1 MRILLIGAGGQL
13 AEDLHQ
19 VLAGEE
25 IATVSHAG
33 LDIGDRAAVEL
44 YVQQIRP
51 ECVINTA
58 AYNLVDA
65 CEDQPQQAFAVNAL
79 GPFHLAQ
86 AAQGIGATLVHFSTN
101 FVFDGAKRSP
111 YVETD
116 PPRPLSVYAMSKLA
130 GEWFV
135 RQYCE
140 RHFLV
145 RTAALYGHA
154 GNRSKGGN
162 FVERM
167 IRLVEE
173 GKPLRVVCDQIVN
186 PTCTHDLA
194 EGIGSLI
201 QTNRYGLYHMV
212 NTGECSW
219 HDFAQEA
226 LRLAGLR
233 SDITPVNTQELGAKA
248 RRPLYSA
255 LDNAA
260 LRAIGLPD
268 FRPWQEALADYMKH
282 RSRQAKS
289 SSR

>member
-25 IATVSHAG
+25 ITTVPHAD

-44 YVQQIRP
+44 YVKRVRP

-58 AYNLVDA
+58 AFNLVDA
-65 CEDQPQQAFAVNAL
+65 CEDQPQQAFTVNAL
-79 GPFHLAQ
+79 GPFHVAQ
-86 AAQGIGATLVHFSTN
+86 AAQEIGATLVHFSTN
-101 FVFDGAKRSP
+101 FVFDGAKGSP

-116 PPRPLSVYAMSKLA
+116 PPRPLSVYGMSKLA

-140 RHFLV
+140 KHFLV
-145 RTAALYGHA
+145 RTAALYGRA
-154 GNRSKGGN
+154 GNRGKGGN

-167 IRLVEE
+167 IRLAEE
-173 GKPLRVVCDQIVN
+173 GKPLRVVCDQVVN
-186 PTCTHDLA
+186 PTRTRDLA
-194 EGIGSLI
+194 ERVGSLI

-219 HDFAQEA
+219 YEFAREA
-226 LRLAGLR
+226 LRLAGL
-233 SDITPVNTQELGAKA
+233 SAEITAVSTQELGAKA

-260 LRAIGLPD
+260 LRVIGLPD
-268 FRPWQEALADYMKH
+268 FRPWQVALADH
-282 RSRQAKS
+282 VQQRQARPTPIK
-289 SSR
+289 

>member
-13 AEDLHQ
+13 AEDLRQ
-19 VLAGEE
+19 VLPGED
-25 IATVSHAG
+25 TVTASHAG

-44 YVQQIRP
+44 LVEQVRP
-51 ECVINTA
+51 DCVINTA
-58 AYNLVDA
+58 AFNLVDA

-79 GPFHLAQ
+79 GAYHLAR
-86 AAQGIGATLVHFSTN
+86 AAQGIGAALVHFSTN
-101 FVFDGAKRSP
+101 FVFDGAKGSP

-140 RHFLV
+140 KHFLV
-145 RTAALYGHA
+145 RTAALYGRA

-173 GKPLRVVCDQIVN
+173 GKPLRVVCDQVVN
-186 PTCTHDLA
+186 PTCTRDLA
-194 EGIGSLI
+194 ERVGSLI

-219 HDFAQEA
+219 YEFAQEA
-226 LRLAGLR
+226 LRLAGL
-233 SDITPVNTQELGAKA
+233 SAEIAAVSTQELGAKA

-268 FRPWQEALADYMKH
+268 FRPWQVALADYMRRRH
-282 RSRQAKS
+282 A
-289 SSR
+289 